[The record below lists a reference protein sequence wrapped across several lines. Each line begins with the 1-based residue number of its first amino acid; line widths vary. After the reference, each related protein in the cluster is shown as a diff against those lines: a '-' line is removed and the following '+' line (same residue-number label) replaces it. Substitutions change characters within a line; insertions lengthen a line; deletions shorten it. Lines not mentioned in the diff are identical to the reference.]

1 MAAPSDPRDLLQRLL
16 EALKELRVPVMAER
30 LEHEVDA
37 GPDEGDSRLDF
48 LWRLVEPQLRLR
60 RERAV
65 ERRIAQAR
73 FPAYKTLDDFDFG
86 FQNGLD
92 RDRVFGLATLE
103 FVRKGHNLLVAG
115 MSGVGKS
122 HICIALGHLACV
134 AGFRTRYT
142 TSAQMLTSLHASLAT
157 HELEPALKPYVL
169 PQLLIIDE
177 VGLDRPERDTARDA
191 QLFYRVVSSR
201 YDDQRST
208 VITSNIPWDGW
219 GEALG
224 DDLATVAILDR
235 LIHHGHLL
243 NIDGPSYRAAQ
254 HTELNR
260 RPEADAD
267 DEGEQ

>member
-1 MAAPSDPRDLLQRLL
+1 MAAPRDPRDLLERLL

-37 GPDEGDSRLDF
+37 GPDDGDSRLDF

-73 FPAYKTLDDFDFG
+73 FPAYNTLDDIDFA
-86 FQNGLD
+86 FQNDLD

-157 HELEPALKPYVL
+157 RELERALKPYVL

-208 VITSNIPWDGW
+208 VITSNIPWHGW

>member
-1 MAAPSDPRDLLQRLL
+1 
-16 EALKELRVPVMAER
+16 MAEQ

-37 GPDEGDSRLDF
+37 GPEDGDSRLDF
-48 LWRLVEPQLRLR
+48 LWRLVEPQLRTR

-65 ERRIAQAR
+65 QRRIDRAR
-73 FPAYKTLDDFDFG
+73 FPACKSLDDFDFA
-86 FQNGLD
+86 FQRGLD

-103 FVRKGHNLLVAG
+103 FVRKGENLLVAG
-115 MSGVGKS
+115 MSGVGKT
-122 HICIALGHLACV
+122 HICTALGHLACA

-142 TSAQMLTSLHASLAT
+142 TSAKMLSALHASLAT
-157 HELEPALKPYVL
+157 GELEQALKPYVL

-191 QLFYRVVSSR
+191 QLFYRVVSAR
-201 YDDQRST
+201 YDHQRST
-208 VITSNIPWDGW
+208 VITSNIPWDRW

-243 NIDGPSYRAAQ
+243 NIDGRSYRAAQ

-260 RPEADAD
+260 RDRD
-267 DEGEQ
+267 DTAGEGGQ